1 MNQTPASP
9 EPPRNRLARAAQTV
23 AGACAAI
30 ALASIMFLMLIDV
43 TGRYLFNAPLPGAAE
58 IIELA
63 MGVCVFAALPLVT
76 ASNEHIRL
84 DYLSN
89 AARGRVQALT
99 NALVGTISAAGMGL
113 LAWRIVDKALS
124 IIRYGDTTPFLNIP
138 MAPIALFIALC
149 AAISALI
156 FLMQALRFWQHT
168 ITGAPSITQKSQK
181 S

>member
-1 MNQTPASP
+1 MSQTPAST
-9 EPPRNRLARAAQTV
+9 EPQHNRLARAAQTA
-23 AGACAAI
+23 AGGCAAI

-168 ITGAPSITQKSQK
+168 ITGTPSTAQKGQTS
-181 S
+181 

>member
-1 MNQTPASP
+1 MSQRPASTT
-9 EPPRNRLARAAQTV
+9 PPRNRLAHAAQTA
-23 AGACAAI
+23 AGGCAAI

-99 NALVGTISAAGMGL
+99 NALVATISTGGMGL

-124 IIRYGDTTPFLNIP
+124 IARYGDTTPFLKIP

-149 AAISALI
+149 AIASALI

-168 ITGAPSITQKSQK
+168 LTGTPSTAQKGHTS
-181 S
+181 

>member
-9 EPPRNRLARAAQTV
+9 EPPRSGLARTAQTA
-23 AGACAAI
+23 AGTCAAI

-84 DYLSN
+84 VPQQCRPR
-89 AARGRVQALT
+89 ARQGIDQCHSRHDQHRRH
-99 NALVGTISAAGMGL
+99 GPAG
-113 LAWRIVDKALS
+113 LAHR
-124 IIRYGDTTPFLNIP
+124 
-138 MAPIALFIALC
+138 
-149 AAISALI
+149 
-156 FLMQALRFWQHT
+156 
-168 ITGAPSITQKSQK
+168 
-181 S
+181 

>member
-9 EPPRNRLARAAQTV
+9 EPPRSGLARTAQTA

-89 AARGRVQALT
+89 AVRGRVQALT
-99 NALVGTISAAGMGL
+99 NALVATISAAGMGL
-113 LAWRIVDKALS
+113 LAWRIADKALS
-124 IIRYGDTTPFLNIP
+124 IARYGDTTPFLKIP

-156 FLMQALRFWQHT
+156 FLIHALRFWQHT
-168 ITGAPSITQKSQK
+168 ITGRPSAAQKGHTS
-181 S
+181 

>member
-9 EPPRNRLARAAQTV
+9 EPPRSGLARTAQTA

-43 TGRYLFNAPLPGAAE
+43 TGRYLFNAPLPGAVE

-89 AARGRVQALT
+89 AVRGRVRALT
-99 NALVGTISAAGMGL
+99 NAIVATISTAGMVL

-124 IIRYGDTTPFLNIP
+124 IARYGDTTPFLKIP

-168 ITGAPSITQKSQK
+168 ITGTPSTAQKGQTS
-181 S
+181 

>member
-1 MNQTPASP
+1 MSQITASSA
-9 EPPRNRLARAAQTV
+9 PPRNRLARTAETA

-58 IIELA
+58 SIELA

-89 AARGRVQALT
+89 AVRGRVQALT
-99 NALVGTISAAGMGL
+99 NALVATISAAGMGL
-113 LAWRIVDKALS
+113 LAWRIADKALS
-124 IIRYGDTTPFLNIP
+124 IARYGDTTPFLKIP